1 LNTGRFYLFTLIV
14 ITGILAYL
22 SYLIIKPF
30 LTPLAWAVVMTVV
43 FYPIYLYI
51 SRFIK
56 WKSFASAITLLI
68 AIILII
74 GPFSYLLINLASELK
89 DFLHYLNTTGLPK
102 IDELTK
108 SEKVIWIQERIK
120 DTFNIKDLDISSLV
134 SNTLSK
140 IGKAVLS
147 NVTTGVANVASVV
160 INFVLMLFA
169 MFFMLKDGP
178 GFITKVRD
186 YLPFS
191 ERQKDRLTSQMKDMV
206 ISTIYGGVVVALIQG
221 ALGGVTF
228 FLLGLKS
235 PVLLGT
241 AIALMSFVPAFGAVS
256 VWGPVLIYLIVKK
269 LYIKALIL
277 FFVGT
282 FIISMVDNFLKP
294 IIISGRT
301 RMPTLFI
308 FFSVI
313 GGIKFFGLIG
323 LVLGP
328 LVIAMFISVVEI
340 FRNLEGGGKNV
351 EP

>member
-1 LNTGRFYLFTLIV
+1 LNPGRFYLFTLIV

-43 FYPIYLYI
+43 FYPVYIYI
-51 SRFIK
+51 SRFIR

-68 AIILII
+68 TIILII
-74 GPFSYLLINLASELK
+74 GPFSYLLINLAAELR
-89 DFLHYLNTTGLPK
+89 DFLHYLNTTGLPR

-108 SEKVIWIQERIK
+108 SEKVIWLQERIK

-147 NVTTGVANVASVV
+147 NVTTGVANIASVV

-178 GFITKVRD
+178 GFIAKVKD

-191 ERQKDRLTSQMKDMV
+191 ENQKDRLTSQMKDMV

-221 ALGGVTF
+221 VLGGVTF
-228 FLLGLKS
+228 LLLGLQS

-241 AIALMSFVPAFGAVS
+241 AIALMSFIPAFGAFS
-256 VWGPVLIYLIVKK
+256 VWGPVLVYLIIKK
-269 LYIKALIL
+269 FYLKALIL
-277 FFVGT
+277 FLVGT

-313 GGIKFFGLIG
+313 GGIRLFGLIG

-340 FRNLEGGGKNV
+340 FRNLEGGGKDV
-351 EP
+351 ES